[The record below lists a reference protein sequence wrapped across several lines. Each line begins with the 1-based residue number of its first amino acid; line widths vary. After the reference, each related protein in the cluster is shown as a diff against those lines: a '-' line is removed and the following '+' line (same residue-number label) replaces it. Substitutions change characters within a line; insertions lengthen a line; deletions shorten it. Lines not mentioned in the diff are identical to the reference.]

1 MGRLMRCGAVL
12 GLGVLAA
19 LAGCKKAEAP
29 ETVMV
34 EGTQAEIPALSPK
47 LQALHLRGV
56 GAVKVFK
63 VRIPESVRDLNLSD
77 NALPALPEQFVPA
90 GVQRLWLADN
100 RLVALPR
107 STAQWTRLR
116 YLNLDRNLL
125 AELPALDALPL
136 RWLRLN
142 GNRLSSLPA
151 LPETLERLYLADNR
165 LTEAPRK
172 PKALKHLVLAGNPLK
187 AVPEDLGAGLTFLD
201 LSRTGVTS
209 LPQDLKGWQSLK
221 VLNLSGCP
229 LSEAERDRIEGAFD
243 RHYTTVLF

>member
-1 MGRLMRCGAVL
+1 MGRLMRRNVLL
-12 GLGVLAA
+12 GLGVLAV
-19 LAGCKKAEAP
+19 LAGCKKPEAP

-34 EGTQAEIPALSPK
+34 EGAKSEIPALSPT

-77 NALPALPEQFVPA
+77 NALPVLPEHFIPA

-107 STAQWTRLR
+107 ATAQWKQLR

-125 AELPALDALPL
+125 AELPALDALAL

-142 GNRLSSLPA
+142 GNRLSALPA

-165 LTEAPRK
+165 LTAPPRK
-172 PKALKHLVLAGNPLK
+172 PKALKHLVLAGNPLESI
-187 AVPEDLGAGLTFLD
+187 PEDLGVGLTFLD
-201 LSRTGVTS
+201 LSRTGLKA
-209 LPQDLKGWQSLK
+209 LPQNLKGWQSLK

-243 RHYTTVLF
+243 RHYTTLLF